1 MEKQVKMKLK
11 MFQRWLR
18 ILNGKSATA
27 IPQGIGQ
34 CYSKTEISGYYNDLT
49 GKVGQGT
56 LLDDAGLPLTQI
68 GDKEFVYF
76 PIAIFQYGLGCYDCY
91 LLSGETEYIQK
102 ALNTADWA
110 LTEIRKDGSW
120 DCFSPLKSE
129 RYTVS
134 SMGQGEGASLLFR
147 AYKSTGKRTY
157 RDAAFRAI
165 DFMLADMNHGGT
177 SFYEKEELFLE
188 EYPQHPKRS
197 VLNGWI
203 FSLFGLF
210 DAALVDSS
218 YMDAFEKGVA
228 TLSKTLSQYDNG
240 YWSLYDLEGRIA
252 SPAYH
257 SVHITLLRALSD
269 ISGERLFEDFAVKF
283 EHYQSTFW
291 NPKRAFVKKV
301 FQKLTEHSEAIVVQ

>member
-1 MEKQVKMKLK
+1 MANQVTMKLK

-56 LLDDAGLPLTQI
+56 LLDDDGLPLTQI
-68 GDKEFVYF
+68 GDREFVHF
-76 PIAIFQYGLGCYDCY
+76 PIAVFQYGLGCYDCH
-91 LLSGETEYIQK
+91 LLSGEAEYLRK
-102 ALNTADWA
+102 TLNTADWA
-110 LTEIRKDGSW
+110 LAKMRNDGSW
-120 DCFSPLKSE
+120 DCFSPLRSE
-129 RYTVS
+129 KYTVS

-147 AYKSTGKRTY
+147 AYKDTGNQAY

-165 DFMLADMNHGGT
+165 EFMLADMRSGGT
-177 SFYEKEELFLE
+177 SFYERDELFLE
-188 EYPQHPKRS
+188 EYPQYPKRS

-210 DAALVDSS
+210 DAALVDPS
-218 YMDAFEKGVA
+218 YMVAFKKSTA

-257 SVHITLLRALSD
+257 SVHIALLRALSD
-269 ISGERLFEDFAVKF
+269 ITGDEQFENFAIKF
-283 EHYQSTFW
+283 EHYENSFW
-291 NPKRAFVKKV
+291 NTKRAFIKKV
-301 FQKLTEHSEAIVVQ
+301 FQKLTEHSEAVVVQ